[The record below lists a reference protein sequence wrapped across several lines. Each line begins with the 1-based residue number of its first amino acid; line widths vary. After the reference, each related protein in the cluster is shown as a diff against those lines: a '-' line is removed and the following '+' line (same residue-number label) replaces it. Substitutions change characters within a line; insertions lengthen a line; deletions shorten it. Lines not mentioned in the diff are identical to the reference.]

1 MSVCALKHQSLLCRR
16 MLYSEHLLSNIIWKL
31 QYVHGLYFVWCYLY
45 MYFPQVWYQVPGP
58 PYITL
63 WDPQLEYCISACD
76 ARSLVFNDNSKPT
89 KNDTCIHVILKFK
102 YCFPITQIL
111 AHNLYNEIA
120 AAILLIPNNC
130 CEAPACTMI
139 TGIQNPLSTQT
150 CAVISRRPQT
160 NNQMHMRHT

>member
-31 QYVHGLYFVWCYLY
+31 QHVHGLYFVWCYLY

-130 CEAPACTMI
+130 CEAPACTII

-160 NNQMHMRHT
+160 NNQMHRRGT